1 MEFSVCVPGRGNLI
15 GEHIDYLG
23 FPVLPMAITRRM
35 SLHVTPRS
43 DRVIRVTSG
52 EYGTREFVWT
62 PELTPYP
69 QGDFGNYLKAA
80 AQVVAARWGIAGG
93 FEGTL
98 TSTIPSAAG
107 LSSSSALVTAVVLA
121 LLRLAEIAPEFGS
134 LMEVLPEGEQY
145 VGTRGGGMD
154 HAVCLAG
161 KRGHALRIGFNPVTV
176 QPEPVPPY
184 WAFFVAHSLRRAEKS
199 GAARE
204 AYNHRRALAQ
214 AGDPS
219 ALRHAVSERDRVE
232 QAITAMRRG
241 DLPAFGALL
250 DASHRS
256 LRDDLQV
263 SCAEADELVESC
275 RKAGT
280 AGARIMGAGFGGYV
294 VGLCD
299 RQQVR
304 DVMARLERDH
314 FRPKPERAE
323 FSDYLMQVEAG
334 EGALGLVK
342 ALRGW

>member
-1 MEFSVCVPGRGNLI
+1 M
-15 GEHIDYLG
+15 
-23 FPVLPMAITRRM
+23 
-35 SLHVTPRS
+35 
-43 DRVIRVTSG
+43 
-52 EYGTREFVWT
+52 
-62 PELTPYP
+62 
-69 QGDFGNYLKAA
+69 K
-80 AQVVAARWGIAGG
+80 
-93 FEGTL
+93 
-98 TSTIPSAAG
+98 
-107 LSSSSALVTAVVLA
+107 
-121 LLRLAEIAPEFGS
+121 
-134 LMEVLPEGEQY
+134 
-145 VGTRGGGMD
+145 
-154 HAVCLAG
+154 
-161 KRGHALRIGFNPVTV
+161 
-176 QPEPVPPY
+176 PEPVPPY